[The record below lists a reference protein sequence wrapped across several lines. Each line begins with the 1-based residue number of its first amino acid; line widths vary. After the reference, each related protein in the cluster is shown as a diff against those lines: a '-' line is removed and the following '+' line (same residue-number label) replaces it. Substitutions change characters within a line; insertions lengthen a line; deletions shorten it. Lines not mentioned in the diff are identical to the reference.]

1 MFEDAHIFN
10 VVTLLLRV
18 WSNLGGPQVVKDDF
32 WVCLSVVTR
41 PRAFGGK
48 VLVHADAFGAG
59 PTEERLSQGTDG
71 AVIGLQSGL
80 KPVTPAG
87 TADRPRR
94 AVMGQT

>member
-1 MFEDAHIFN
+1 MYEETYIFN

-48 VLVHADAFGAG
+48 VLVHVDAVGAG
-59 PTEERLSQGTDG
+59 PAEE
-71 AVIGLQSGL
+71 
-80 KPVTPAG
+80 
-87 TADRPRR
+87 
-94 AVMGQT
+94 

>member
-1 MFEDAHIFN
+1 MFEETHIFN

-41 PRAFGGK
+41 HRAFGGK

-59 PTEERLSQGTDG
+59 PAEE
-71 AVIGLQSGL
+71 
-80 KPVTPAG
+80 
-87 TADRPRR
+87 
-94 AVMGQT
+94 